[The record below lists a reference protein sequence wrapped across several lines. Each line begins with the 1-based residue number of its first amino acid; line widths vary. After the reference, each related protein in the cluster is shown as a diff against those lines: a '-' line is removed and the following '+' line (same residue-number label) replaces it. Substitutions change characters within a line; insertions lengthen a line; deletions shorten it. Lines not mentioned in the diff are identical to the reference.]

1 LNNEKSAIEA
11 IKEMVRSEKKPKPK
25 SAVLQLDK
33 LHPFREHPYK
43 VENNEEMAELV
54 ESIKQNGV
62 LNPVIVRP
70 SEILPECYEI
80 ISGHRRCRAAFEA
93 GLNKVPALVYEI
105 DRDEAAVM
113 LVDSNLYRQNI
124 LPSEK
129 AFAYK
134 LKLDALKHQ
143 GQPSRQVG
151 TKLRSDEEVASKTSD
166 SARQVQRYIRLT
178 NLVPELLQFV
188 DEGKIGLSPAVE
200 LSYLD
205 EETLRNLVDC
215 IDELEKYP
223 SHAQA
228 IRLRKDFEAHGVNYN
243 RVAEIM
249 REDKPNQRETFRVPS
264 ERLKP
269 VIPSGYTSKQ
279 AEDFIIK
286 ACEHYRKYLQKQREQ
301 AR

>member
-1 LNNEKSAIEA
+1 
-11 IKEMVRSEKKPKPK
+11 MRSDKKPKPK
-25 SAVLQLDK
+25 TAVLPLDK

-43 VENNEEMAELV
+43 VENNEEMAELI
-54 ESIKQNGV
+54 ESIRQNGV

-70 SEILPECYEI
+70 SEIIPECYEI
-80 ISGHRRCRAAFEA
+80 ISGHRRCRAAFEV
-93 GLNKVPALVYEI
+93 GQQKVPVLIYEI
-105 DRDEAAVM
+105 TRDEASVM
-113 LVDSNLYRQNI
+113 LVDSNIYRQNI

-134 LKLDALKHQ
+134 LKLEALKHQ
-143 GQPSRQVG
+143 GKSTGQFVPN
-151 TKLRSDEEVASKTSD
+151 TDEARTTAMIGSPYGESYKT
-166 SARQVQRYIRLT
+166 VQRYIRLT

-205 EETLRNLVDC
+205 EETQRNVVDC
-215 IDELEKYP
+215 IDELEKFP

-249 REDKPNQRETFRVPS
+249 REDKPNQRETFKVPL

-269 VIPSGYTSKQ
+269 VIPSGYTNKQ

-286 ACEHYRKYLQKQREQ
+286 ACEYYRKYLQKQREQ

>member
-1 LNNEKSAIEA
+1 MNENKSTIEA
-11 IKEMVRSEKKPKPK
+11 IKEMVRSDKKPKPR
-25 SAVLQLDK
+25 SAVLPLDM

-43 VENNEEMAELV
+43 VENNEEMAELI
-54 ESIKQNGV
+54 ESIRQNGV
-62 LNPVIVRP
+62 LNPIIVRP

-80 ISGHRRCRAAFEA
+80 ISGHRRCHAAFEA

-105 DRDEAAVM
+105 SRDEAAVM

-134 LKLDALKHQ
+134 LKLDAIKHQ
-143 GQPSRQVG
+143 G
-151 TKLRSDEEVASKTSD
+151 KTSRHVVGKSESAD
-166 SARQVQRYIRLT
+166 SITDTESGRTVQRYIRLT
-178 NLVPELLQFV
+178 NLVSELLQFV

-205 EETLRNLVDC
+205 EETQRNVVDC
-215 IDELEKYP
+215 IDELEKFP

-228 IRLRKDFEAHGVNYN
+228 IRLRKEFETHGVNYN

-249 REDKPNQRETFRVPS
+249 REDKPNQRETFKVAL
-264 ERLKP
+264 ERLKT
-269 VIPSGYTSKQ
+269 VIPSGYTNKQ